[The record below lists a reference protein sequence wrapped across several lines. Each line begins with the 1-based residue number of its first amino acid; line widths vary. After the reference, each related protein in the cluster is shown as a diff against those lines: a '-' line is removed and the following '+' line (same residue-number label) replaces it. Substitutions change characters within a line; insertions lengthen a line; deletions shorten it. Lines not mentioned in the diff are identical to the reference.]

1 MQIYKRSVYAAVL
14 QCLFTLFSLHSVNA
28 QSSSDA
34 PAMPA
39 MPSLPA
45 VSDAPSMPSISAPT
59 IGSPFYRPGN
69 NAYSQKKSAS
79 NSRTAQSSA
88 QKNTAATQ
96 SETQKTDLLSALL
109 SSESSSDLESSRLTA
124 SDVTLLGQNGLLNGI
139 YGLAGNA
146 SSYNSSSNT
155 DILLTKILEQLNELK
170 KEQDEK
176 LQSDE
181 TDKSGK
187 NTASQNAALPYIQPD
202 KSQRPAILRFVING
216 YNILDT
222 CRTVYFS
229 KQEQDGSFLLTAD
242 RRYISD
248 NTVREE
254 TFYLLFKADGNC
266 GASKGY
272 DVQPAVVQ
280 DYQNDYSLVYQ
291 LAQKKNLKASKAGN
305 LVSLRSTAPDWNLD
319 LLLDIGE

>member
-88 QKNTAATQ
+88 QKNTIAAQ

-124 SDVTLLGQNGLLNGI
+124 SDVALLGQNGLLNGI

-170 KEQDEK
+170 KEQDKK

-187 NTASQNAALPYIQPD
+187 N
-202 KSQRPAILRFVING
+202 
-216 YNILDT
+216 
-222 CRTVYFS
+222 
-229 KQEQDGSFLLTAD
+229 
-242 RRYISD
+242 
-248 NTVREE
+248 
-254 TFYLLFKADGNC
+254 
-266 GASKGY
+266 
-272 DVQPAVVQ
+272 
-280 DYQNDYSLVYQ
+280 
-291 LAQKKNLKASKAGN
+291 
-305 LVSLRSTAPDWNLD
+305 
-319 LLLDIGE
+319 

>member
-1 MQIYKRSVYAAVL
+1 
-14 QCLFTLFSLHSVNA
+14 
-28 QSSSDA
+28 
-34 PAMPA
+34 
-39 MPSLPA
+39 
-45 VSDAPSMPSISAPT
+45 
-59 IGSPFYRPGN
+59 
-69 NAYSQKKSAS
+69 
-79 NSRTAQSSA
+79 
-88 QKNTAATQ
+88 
-96 SETQKTDLLSALL
+96 TQKTDLLSALL

-124 SDVTLLGQNGLLNGI
+124 SDVALLGQNGLLNGI

-170 KEQDEK
+170 KAQEEK

-181 TDKSGK
+181 TEKSGK
-187 NTASQNAALPYIQPD
+187 NTASQNTALPYTQPD

-229 KQEQDGSFLLTAD
+229 RQEQDGSFLLTAD
-242 RRYISD
+242 RRYTSD

-254 TFYLLFKADGNC
+254 TFYLLFKSDGNC

-291 LAQKKNLKASKAGN
+291 LAQKNNLKASKTGN
-305 LVSLRSTAPDWNLD
+305 LVVLRSTSPDWNLD